1 MEGITRAIVE
11 LFSRLRCLWSSPGPY
26 PSSIT
31 AQEGSGEKANG
42 RRSKLSNVTPPCKHR
57 SQPRPEKSGPR
68 YEGVFVVTHFFL
80 LRLPCVFF
88 FLGCFFLLFFFH
100 ATVYVSV
107 RARCGTSV
115 EREGERSEE
124 VGRVDRGR
132 TLVRRALVDPEG
144 RGDATGKPCQ
154 RRRPLLRRRG
164 PLGVCCR

>member
-1 MEGITRAIVE
+1 MREGERRPCTPSRSSLRNCFMEGITRAIVE

-88 FLGCFFLLFFFH
+88 FLGCFFLLFFFTRPCMCLCVH
-100 ATVYVSV
+100 VAGLASN
-107 RARCGTSV
+107 
-115 EREGERSEE
+115 
-124 VGRVDRGR
+124 GRVKEARRWEEWTEDGPWCDGR
-132 TLVRRALVDPEG
+132 
-144 RGDATGKPCQ
+144 
-154 RRRPLLRRRG
+154 
-164 PLGVCCR
+164 